1 LALAW
6 RLTGDEAPWTD
17 VRLAMGSVAATTIR
31 VPAAEAVL
39 EGARPTRE
47 TADAAVAA
55 LAAAI
60 EPIDDVRSTAA
71 YRRLVA
77 GRVLHRLI
85 RDEGGW

>member
-1 LALAW
+1 MIKGIDTAVF
-6 RLTGDEAPWTD
+6 D
-17 VRLAMGSVAATTIR
+17 SV
-31 VPAAEAVL
+31 EAVL
-39 EGARPTRE
+39 NGATPTLE
-47 TADAAVAA
+47 TADAAAA
-55 LAAAI
+55 ELTAAI